1 MVEITAT
8 GGCGY
13 VNVSWTVIGNN
24 DACQVAYYTI
34 TLLSSTMDKLN
45 IYITNENQLTING
58 LQFNTLFYVTVL
70 SNNAIIALSNSVTT
84 SVRTVK
90 GIIIYNCTVQ

>member
-24 DACQVAYYTI
+24 DACLVVYYTI
-34 TLLSSTMDKLN
+34 TLLSSTMDKLE
-45 IYITNENQLTING
+45 IYLTSGNQLTING

-70 SNNAIIALSNSVTT
+70 SNNAIVALSNPVTT
-84 SVRTVK
+84 SVRTIK
-90 GIIIYNCTVQ
+90 GIIIYNCTIQ